1 MNKKWININ
10 THTQQKLSINV
21 YILKQNTL
29 QSKMNLLY
37 LVYVK
42 KRNINKSTFGMYEMA
57 LKNTINKHIQLT

>member
-10 THTQQKLSINV
+10 THTHTHTEQKLSINV
-21 YILKQNTL
+21 YILKQNIL

-42 KRNINKSTFGMYEMA
+42 KK
-57 LKNTINKHIQLT
+57 KDK

>member
-21 YILKQNTL
+21 YILKQNIL

-42 KRNINKSTFGMYEMA
+42 KK
-57 LKNTINKHIQLT
+57 KDK